1 MAKKFSE
8 NYKRAWVGLYAF
20 LYIPWFLYLEKHVT
34 TDFHLIHVGLDD
46 KIPFIEF
53 FIVPYLLWF
62 AYIAVTI
69 GYFLLFG
76 KKTEFYRMITLLFSG
91 MTIFLIISTL
101 YPNGLK
107 LRPDTFARDNIFV
120 DMVKNLYATD
130 TSTNVLPSIHV
141 YNSIAAYLSIANC
154 EKLQKVKWVQISS
167 LILTILIVLSTMFLK
182 QHSVVDVIAG
192 CALVSVLYILI
203 YKTERTHGK
212 NLSNNL
218 VKIRR
223 LSDN

>member
-1 MAKKFSE
+1 MVKQISQ
-8 NYKRAWVGLYAF
+8 NMKRAWVALYA
-20 LYIPWFLYLEKHVT
+20 LIYMPWFLYLEKHVT

-69 GYFLLFG
+69 GYFMFFG
-76 KKTEFYRMITLLFSG
+76 EKSEFYRMITLLFSG
-91 MTIFLIISTL
+91 MTIFLIISTI
-101 YPNGLK
+101 YPNGLN
-107 LRPDTFARDNIFV
+107 LRPDTFARDNMFV
-120 DMVKNLYATD
+120 DMVKNLYAVD

-141 YNSIAAYLSIANC
+141 YNSIVAYLAISNC
-154 EKLQKVKWVQISS
+154 EKLRKHKWVRISS

-182 QHSVVDVIAG
+182 QHSVVDVVAG
-192 CALVSVLYILI
+192 CTLVTVLYALI
-203 YKTERTHGK
+203 YKTERNTSK

-218 VKIRR
+218 VKIR
-223 LSDN
+223 

>member
-1 MAKKFSE
+1 MAKRLSE
-8 NYKRAWVGLYAF
+8 TMKRAWVALYA
-20 LYIPWFLYLEKHVT
+20 LIYIPWFLYLEKHVT

-62 AYIAVTI
+62 VYIAVTI
-69 GYFLLFG
+69 GYFMLFG
-76 KKTEFYRMITLLFSG
+76 EKTEFYRMIALLFSG
-91 MTIFLIISTL
+91 MTIFLIISTV
-101 YPNGLK
+101 YPNGLN

-120 DMVKNLYATD
+120 DMVRHLYTVD

-141 YNSIAAYLSIANC
+141 YNSIVAYLAISNC
-154 EKLQKVKWVQISS
+154 EKLRKHKWVQISS
-167 LILTILIVLSTMFLK
+167 FTLTTLIVLSTMFLK

-203 YKTERTHGK
+203 YKTERNPEK

-218 VKIRR
+218 VKIR
-223 LSDN
+223 

>member
-1 MAKKFSE
+1 MAKKIFK
-8 NYKRAWVGLYAF
+8 NYKRAWVCLYAF

-69 GYFLLFG
+69 GYFMLLG
-76 KKTEFYRMITLLFSG
+76 EKSEFYRMITLLFSG
-91 MTIFLIISTL
+91 MTIFLIISTI
-101 YPNGLK
+101 YPNGLN
-107 LRPDTFARDNIFV
+107 LRPETFARDNIFV

-141 YNSIAAYLSIANC
+141 YNSIAAYLAIANC
-154 EKLQKVKWVQISS
+154 EKLQKIKWVQISS
-167 LILTILIVLSTMFLK
+167 LTLTILIVLSTMFLK

-192 CALVSVLYILI
+192 CALVSVLYVLI
-203 YKTERTHGK
+203 YKMERNPGK

-218 VKIRR
+218 VKIR
-223 LSDN
+223 